1 VAQTVG
7 VEGIAKVTVGVPVV
21 FAKRRRRHAKLV
33 RGLEELED
41 LTPVAFVSG
50 AATVTLIHNNEVE
63 KVRTK
68 LLVKTRT
75 PLVLGD
81 GLVDGKI
88 HFAPFVDLAVFDLP
102 ARIAKRSEDLVF
114 GIID

>member
-1 VAQTVG
+1 MA
-7 VEGIAKVTVGVPVV
+7 
-21 FAKRRRRHAKLV
+21 
-33 RGLEELED
+33 
-41 LTPVAFVSG
+41 
-50 AATVTLIHNNEVE
+50 LIHNNEIE
-63 KVRTK
+63 KVRTRF
-68 LLVKTRT
+68 LIETWT
-75 PLVLGD
+75 PLILGD